1 MELIAQNLDVVGMV
15 LAVLALMSGL
25 SKFLEFIKD
34 KTSTQADNKLY
45 EYLNKGIAIVQ
56 KLLDL
61 FMGNPKHK

>member
-1 MELIAQNLDVVGMV
+1 MEFLAQNLDVVGMV

-25 SKFLEFIKD
+25 SKFLEFVKD
-34 KTSTQADNKLY
+34 KTSTQLDNKMY
-45 EYLNKGIAIVQ
+45 EYLNKGISLIQ

>member
-1 MELIAQNLDVVGMV
+1 MEFLAQNLDVVGMV

-25 SKFLEFIKD
+25 SKFLEFVKD
-34 KTSTQADNKLY
+34 KTSTQMDNKMY
-45 EYLNKGIAIVQ
+45 EYLNKGISMIQ